1 MAGPPPNGDRGGHL
15 CVERNVWVQLGRYL
29 LLTLLALY
37 VLIPIWGIVYLAFDG
52 AVHGWPTDFRVWPK
66 DPTLRVFAEVWSKPA
81 QSQTFLGLLRNS
93 LLVAGG
99 AALLSVGLGASMAY
113 AFARLRFPGRRA
125 GLLALLV
132 GAFLPAVALMMP
144 LYIILSVIHLRTSLA
159 GLTLVYTA
167 FAMPFCVWNMR
178 AAFQAVPNDLEEA
191 AFLDGAGRGTA
202 FWHVTLPLAL
212 PSIGVAA
219 LIAFLIGY
227 SEFAMGWLFV
237 SRAAEHHAGDGH
249 LRDGARQ
256 SRVMGQSVCAGH
268 PHELAG
274 RAAVCRV
281 AALPRRPAASRRR
294 RGSCD

>member
-1 MAGPPPNGDRGGHL
+1 MYKAS
-15 CVERNVWVQLGRYL
+15 VWRELGRYL
-29 LLTLLALY
+29 LLILLALY
-37 VLIPIWGIVYLAFDG
+37 VLIPIWGILYLAFDG

-66 DPTLRVFAEVWSKPA
+66 DPTLRVFAEVWAKPA

-93 LLVAGG
+93 LIVAGS

-125 GLLALLV
+125 GLLALLA

-144 LYIILSVIHLRTSLA
+144 LYILLSIIHLRTSLA
-159 GLTLVYTA
+159 GLVLVYTA

-178 AAFQAVPNDLEEA
+178 AAFQAVPNELEEA
-191 AFLDGAGRGTA
+191 AFLDGANRLTA
-202 FWHVTLPLAL
+202 FWHVTLPVAL

-237 SRAAEHHAGDGH
+237 SRPENVTLAMAISGM
-249 LRDGARQ
+249 ARGNLE
-256 SRVMGQSVCAGH
+256 SWAN
-268 PHELAG
+268 L
-274 RAAVCRV
+274 
-281 AALPRRPAASRRR
+281 AALAILMSLPVVLLFVALQRYLVDRLLLGGDVSAAS
-294 RGSCD
+294 

>member
-1 MAGPPPNGDRGGHL
+1 MRRP
-15 CVERNVWVQLGRYL
+15 NVWVELGRYL
-29 LLTLLALY
+29 LLAVLALY

-66 DPTLRVFAEVWSKPA
+66 QPTLRVFAEVWSDPA

-93 LLVAGG
+93 LLVAGS

-144 LYIILSVIHLRTSLA
+144 LYIILSIVHLRTSLA
-159 GLTLVYTA
+159 GLGLVYTA

-178 AAFQAVPNDLEEA
+178 AAFQAVPNELEEA
-191 AFLDGAGRGTA
+191 AFLDGADRATV
-202 FWHVTLPLAL
+202 FRHVTLPLAL

-219 LIAFLIGY
+219 LIAFPDR
-227 SEFAMGWLFV
+227 LF
-237 SRAAEHHAGDGH
+237 
-249 LRDGARQ
+249 
-256 SRVMGQSVCAGH
+256 
-268 PHELAG
+268 
-274 RAAVCRV
+274 
-281 AALPRRPAASRRR
+281 
-294 RGSCD
+294 

>member
-1 MAGPPPNGDRGGHL
+1 MRK
-15 CVERNVWVQLGRYL
+15 RNVLREVARYL
-29 LLTLLALY
+29 LLILLALY

-66 DPTLRVFAEVWSKPA
+66 DPTLRLFAEVWSKPA

-93 LLVAGG
+93 LIVAGS

-144 LYIILSVIHLRTSLA
+144 LYILLSIIHLRTSLA
-159 GLTLVYTA
+159 GLALVYTA

-178 AAFQAVPNDLEEA
+178 AAFQAVSNELEEA
-191 AFLDGAGRGTA
+191 AFLDGANRLTA
-202 FWHVTLPLAL
+202 FWHVTLPVAL

-237 SRAAEHHAGDGH
+237 SRPENITLAMAISGMARGNLESWANLAALALLMSLPVVLLFVALQRYLVDRLLLGGD
-249 LRDGARQ
+249 
-256 SRVMGQSVCAGH
+256 
-268 PHELAG
+268 
-274 RAAVCRV
+274 V
-281 AALPRRPAASRRR
+281 AAAN
-294 RGSCD
+294 

>member
-1 MAGPPPNGDRGGHL
+1 MPK
-15 CVERNVWVQLGRYL
+15 RNVWTQLARYL

-99 AALLSVGLGASMAY
+99 AAVLSVALGASMAY

-212 PSIGVAA
+212 PAIGVAA

-237 SRAAEHHAGDGH
+237 SRAENITLAMAISGMARGNLESWANLSALAILMSLPVVLLFVALQRYLVDRLLLGGD
-249 LRDGARQ
+249 
-256 SRVMGQSVCAGH
+256 V
-268 PHELAG
+268 
-274 RAAVCRV
+274 AAV
-281 AALPRRPAASRRR
+281 
-294 RGSCD
+294 G